1 MQPTSLAVTSTA
13 PGAVAPDAPAAPAL
27 TLAADTRSVRPLA
40 GGREMGENIMIRK
53 AVTCHCL
60 ILLLAVSAMADTIHV
75 DVSGGGDFTSIGEGI
90 SAASDGDTVL
100 VASGTYT
107 GPQNVGI
114 DFEGK
119 NLRLLAVEGPD
130 STVIDAALQD
140 TVVFLL
146 HTGED
151 STSVIQGFTIT
162 GALTAVLAD
171 STSPIIDGCIIRD
184 PVDDSDA
191 TGVRCL
197 SSSATIRRSQFLWN
211 YDYGSRRRGIYCWG
225 YAAPSVSGCTF
236 TTYGNGIEV
245 WGCTDTLV
253 VKDCEFVDCI
263 DCIVGGAG
271 IIVSYGDIVLEDC
284 LFRGCTTDNPMHS
297 IGVAMRTT
305 DANVTLRRVQFL
317 ENGTPT
323 WSPIELAILWI
334 RGGRKLLMDEVVF
347 WGNDTRWRLI
357 DSVMDSVIVRRSTF
371 VDNTVWWDYYPL
383 VGASDDVTIQDCV
396 LAYNTCPELLDAPS
410 AVTSHSCVFG
420 NSMGDSLG
428 GTYYENL
435 FTWPLFCDL
444 ESGILTLH
452 DDSPCLPTGNPWGVS
467 MGAYGAGGCGTG
479 IGEALPPATMA
490 RIRCVRPNPSTEPGS
505 RICLAGIPQSGAVVS
520 IFDLRGRL
528 VQRFAVG
535 GSVSGQAECV
545 WNLEDERGRRVSS
558 GVYFVELSSGGA
570 VLDRTKAAIVR

>member
-1 MQPTSLAVTSTA
+1 
-13 PGAVAPDAPAAPAL
+13 
-27 TLAADTRSVRPLA
+27 
-40 GGREMGENIMIRK
+40 MIRK

-75 DVSGGGDFTSIGEGI
+75 DVNGGGDFASIGEGVG
-90 SAASDGDTVL
+90 AASDGDTVL

-114 DFEGK
+114 DFEGR
-119 NLRLLAVEGPD
+119 NLHLLAVGGPD
-130 STVIDAALQD
+130 STIIDAAFQD

-162 GALTAVLAD
+162 GAHTAVLAD
-171 STSPIIDGCIIRD
+171 SASPIVDGCIIRD
-184 PVDDSDA
+184 LVDDRNA

-197 SSSATIRRSQFLWN
+197 SSSATIRRSQFLWD
-211 YDYGSRRRGIYCWG
+211 YDYGSRRRGVYCGG
-225 YAAPSVSGCTF
+225 YAAPLVSWCTF
-236 TTYGNGIEV
+236 TTYGHGIEV
-245 WGCTDTLV
+245 RACTDTV
-253 VKDCEFVDCI
+253 VVRDCEFVDCI
-263 DCIVGGAG
+263 DNMLGGAG
-271 IIVSYGDIVLEDC
+271 VYVPLGGDIVLEDC

-297 IGVAMRTT
+297 IGVVMRAT

-323 WSPIELAILWI
+323 WSPIELAVLWI
-334 RGGRKLLMDEVVF
+334 RDGRKLLMDEVVF
-347 WGNDTRWRLI
+347 WGNDTRWWMI
-357 DSVMDSVIVRRSTF
+357 DSLMDSVIVRRSTF
-371 VDNTVWWDYYPL
+371 VDNTVWWEYPL
-383 VGASDDVTIQDCV
+383 IKASGDVTIQDCV
-396 LAYNTCPELLDAPS
+396 LTYNTCTELLNAPG

-420 NSMGDSLG
+420 NSAGDSLG
-428 GTYYENL
+428 GTHYENI
-435 FTWPLFCDL
+435 FTAPLFCDL
-444 ESGILTLH
+444 GSGVLTLH

-505 RICLAGIPQSGAVVS
+505 RICLAGVPQSGAVVS

-535 GSVSGQAECV
+535 GSASGQAECV